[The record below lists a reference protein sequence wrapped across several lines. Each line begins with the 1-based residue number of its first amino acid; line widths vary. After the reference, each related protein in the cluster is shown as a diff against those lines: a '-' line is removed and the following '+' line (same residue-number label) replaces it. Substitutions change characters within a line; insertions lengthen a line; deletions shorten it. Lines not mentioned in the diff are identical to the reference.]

1 MKPHLVIE
9 RSADFERNVTSF
21 FDENR
26 KPADNTLYY
35 YNTDNNKT
43 EIPLNRT
50 GEMIKTPYSF
60 IAGLTIEREELYE
73 GEKGGGTDG
82 GDIIYNKNLC
92 SVQLPS
98 FCSA

>member
-1 MKPHLVIE
+1 MSIDRDSQFEAAFSIE

-73 GEKGGGTDG
+73 GEKGGD
-82 GDIIYNKNLC
+82 
-92 SVQLPS
+92 
-98 FCSA
+98 